1 MGDPISDAYD
11 GSLMEQRR
19 QMGLTAALSVVTG
32 ESIALGIFLTPA
44 AMARS
49 LGSPLLL
56 AAVWCGMGFMTL
68 CGAICYSELAITYPL
83 TGGEYVYLRQGYGTR
98 LAFLYG
104 WMSAAVMD
112 PGIAAALAVG
122 AAPYVLSLFGLSPS
136 TQIVIPALILIGLA
150 VLNYVGTR
158 LSRRVMTTANLL
170 KIAVLI
176 CLVLWAS
183 ISKHATV
190 ANLLPLTERRPGSEP
205 FFAAIAGATVSA
217 FFSFGGWWEAAKIAG
232 EVRNPRRNMPLAFT
246 CGVLL
251 VTAVY
256 LLVSASFLMVVP
268 LEKIVSNTAFV
279 AQFGEALFGTT
290 GGKVLSACV
299 LLSVLGGLMALTMAA
314 PRVYYAMAKD
324 GAFFAPFGKLHP
336 RFGTPAN
343 AVLLQTGLALLVLIF
358 GAFDRILSFIIFSA
372 VCFLALSVT
381 TLFRMP
387 QPVRRWWFPTAPI
400 VFLLGCAVIDLMIL
414 MHDPFPA
421 LVGLAIVLCGDPV
434 RRLFFSKADISKT
447 DVEANPLPQ
456 QIPS

>member
-1 MGDPISDAYD
+1 
-11 GSLMEQRR
+11 MEQRR
-19 QMGLTAALSVVTG
+19 QMGLAAALSVVTG

-122 AAPYVLSLFGLSPS
+122 AAPYVLSLFGLSPR
-136 TQIVIPALILIGLA
+136 TQIIIPAIILIALA
-150 VLNYVGTR
+150 ILNYIGTR

-170 KIAVLI
+170 KIAVLV

-183 ISKHATV
+183 ISGHATTS
-190 ANLLPLTERRPGSEP
+190 NLLPLTARRPGSEP
-205 FFAAIAGATVSA
+205 LFAAIAGATVSA

-279 AQFGEALFGTT
+279 AQFGEALFGTI

-343 AVLLQTGLALLVLIF
+343 AVLLQTSLALLVLTF
-358 GAFDRILSFIIFSA
+358 GAFNRILSFIIFSA

-387 QPVRRWWFPTAPI
+387 QPVRRWWFPAAPI
-400 VFLLGCAVIDLMIL
+400 VFLLGCTIINLMIL
-414 MHDPFPA
+414 MHDPIPA
-421 LVGLAIVLCGDPV
+421 LVGLIIVLCGDPV
-434 RRLFFSKADISKT
+434 RRFFFAKST
-447 DVEANPLPQ
+447 VTTNPLPE
-456 QIPS
+456 QITS

>member
-1 MGDPISDAYD
+1 
-11 GSLMEQRR
+11 MEQRR
-19 QMGLTAALSVVTG
+19 QMGLAATLSVVTG

-56 AAVWCGMGFMTL
+56 AAVWCGMGLITL
-68 CGAICYSELAITYPL
+68 CGALCYSELAINYPL
-83 TGGEYVYLRQGYGTR
+83 TGGEYIYLRQGYGTR

-112 PGIAAALAVG
+112 PGLAAALAVG
-122 AAPYVLSLFGLSPS
+122 AAPYVLSLFGLPAR
-136 TQIVIPALILIGLA
+136 TQIIIPALILIGLA
-150 VLNYVGTR
+150 LLNYVGTR

-170 KIAVLI
+170 KIGVLL
-176 CLVLWAS
+176 CLVLWAW
-183 ISKHATV
+183 ISGHATTS
-190 ANLLPLTERRPGSEP
+190 NLLPLAPRRTGSEP
-205 FFAAIAGATVSA
+205 LFAAIAGATVSA
-217 FFSFGGWWEAAKIAG
+217 FFSFGGWWEAGKIAG

-246 CGVLL
+246 GGVLL

-343 AVLLQTGLALLVLIF
+343 AVLLQTSLALLVLTF

-414 MHDPFPA
+414 MHDPTPA
-421 LVGLAIVLCGDPV
+421 LIGLAIVLCGDPV
-434 RRLFFSKADISKT
+434 RRLFFSKAN
-447 DVEANPLPQ
+447 VEANAFPQ